1 MTDRQ
6 PDQLNQTRPR
16 LDRAP
21 RPVPCGNLERPEM
34 TPRLIDT
41 VPTLPPRPRDSNK
54 GLFGSVLI
62 VAGSRGMAGAAALCG
77 GAALRSGAGLVRVA
91 TPSEVQ
97 PTVASFEP
105 SYMAYPLP
113 CDDDGLIRFDSAK
126 PIIERLQKTASVV
139 AVGPGLGQSDD
150 IRRLVMFLIASCTTP
165 LVIDADGLNALVGHT
180 EVLSNLTHPVILTP
194 HPGEFARL
202 TGASIADVQA
212 DRVARATRLASLSES
227 LVVVL
232 KGAGTVVTDG
242 HQYYINTSGNPGMAT
257 GGTGDVLTGVL
268 AALLAQKMTPF
279 QAAQL
284 GVFIHGLAGD
294 VARDQNGEI
303 GLIAGDLVDALP
315 DAFVHAM
322 PDQDLVTLG

>member
-1 MTDRQ
+1 
-6 PDQLNQTRPR
+6 
-16 LDRAP
+16 
-21 RPVPCGNLERPEM
+21 M
-34 TPRLIDT
+34 TPERIET
-41 VPTLPPRPRDSNK
+41 MPTLPPRPRDSNK
-54 GLFGSVLI
+54 GLFGSVLV

-77 GAALRSGAGLVRVA
+77 AAALRSGAGLVRIA
-91 TPSEVQ
+91 TPGEVQ

-113 CDDDGLIRFDSAK
+113 CDENGLIHFGQAQ
-126 PIIERLQKTASVV
+126 PVLERLIKTASVV

-150 IRRLVMFLIASCTTP
+150 IRQLVKFLITSAGKP
-165 LVIDADGLNALVGHT
+165 LVIDADGLNALVGQTELLSKLNHT
-180 EVLSNLTHPVILTP
+180 AVLTP

-202 TGASIADVQA
+202 TGATIAEVQS
-212 DRVARATRLASLSES
+212 DRIGRAASMAALSHL

-242 HQYYINTSGNPGMAT
+242 QRCYINTTGNPGMAT

-268 AALLAQKMTPF
+268 AALLAQKVTPF
-279 QAAQL
+279 EAAQI

-294 VARDQNGEI
+294 IARDQNGEI
-303 GLIAGDLVDALP
+303 GMIAGDLVDALP

-322 PDQDLVTLG
+322 PDPDVVALDQS